1 MKYDGKNR
9 RILFLFLVLSSF
21 LFFFPIMASAEA
33 EAGAGGEAAG
43 TNLTAIATNLTGAF
57 TQIAKMITAGAY
69 LAGAAFA
76 LGAIMKFK
84 QHKDNPQQ
92 IPIGQPIALIFIAA
106 ALMFLPTLYNVAGK
120 SLFGSAGGKGTLSGS
135 TF

>member
-21 LFFFPIMASAEA
+21 LFFFPIMASA

>member
-21 LFFFPIMASAEA
+21 LFFFPIMASAA
-33 EAGAGGEAAG
+33 AGGEAAG

-120 SLFGSAGGKGTLSGS
+120 SLFGSAEGKGTLSGS

>member
-9 RILFLFLVLSSF
+9 RILFLVLSSLLIF
-21 LFFFPIMASAEA
+21 LPGVVFA
-33 EAGAGGEAAG
+33 AAG
-43 TNLTAIATNLTGAF
+43 TNLTAISGNLTGAF
-57 TQIAKMITAGAY
+57 TQIAKMLTAGAY

-120 SLFGSAGGKGTLSGS
+120 SLFGDMETGKGTLSGS

>member
-9 RILFLFLVLSSF
+9 RILFLFLVLSSL
-21 LFFFPIMASAEA
+21 LFFFPGMASAEA
-33 EAGAGGEAAG
+33 EAG
-43 TNLTAIATNLTGAF
+43 TNLSAISTNLTGAF
-57 TQIAKMITAGAY
+57 AQIARMLTAGAY

-106 ALMFLPTLYNVAGK
+106 ALMFLPTLYSVAGK
-120 SLFGSAGGKGTLSGS
+120 SLFGTAEGKGALSGT